1 MKCNI
6 ISVLFT
12 SFLVVSCA
20 VRLTDNKKT
29 VLKNELAEM
38 VKIDQVA
45 AGMPQGVYKEY
56 TKEQWNNFKDS
67 IFGYW
72 FNIATNTRSF
82 KRKCWQQWTKKLKR

>member
-56 TKEQWNNFKDS
+56 TKEQWNCTSATGNERRA
-67 IFGYW
+67 
-72 FNIATNTRSF
+72 IARRF
-82 KRKCWQQWTKKLKR
+82 LIVAVGGFCR